1 MSNDQTPAADRGSE
15 LSDQLG
21 QAPERAAFARWC
33 RENGHGELDDMLTPL
48 DRSLRALMWPV
59 WQGAMAAERERWM
72 AAVSW
77 ALGTNGDFRAQGTME
92 GRYWWR
98 GELAERAGL
107 RWDGAQ
113 WVDAGPNVEVKAG
126 EARP

>member
-59 WQGAMAAERERWM
+59 WQGAMAAERERWAPLV
-72 AAVSW
+72 AAL
-77 ALGTNGDFRAQGTME
+77 LGTE
-92 GRYWWR
+92 L
-98 GELAERAGL
+98 GELASVGSHAPVEDVLGRL
-107 RWDGAQ
+107 KD
-113 WVDAGPNVEVKAG
+113 VLGPNAKLTWSP
-126 EARP
+126 RDDH